1 LKNVWEA
8 PIELAEYWRLRD
20 AGRIRCIY
28 TDGRGIDSP
37 RTPPPGIVHLR
48 SSTRSY
54 IKGIDNLENVRKMAT
69 GSFETPEMIER
80 LDYIFHRLEA
90 LKQQREEGRAI
101 NVLASQEQYY
111 SSASSVASLVRGRG
125 RGRGTERGVP
135 DLHQR

>member
-1 LKNVWEA
+1 MKNVWEA

-20 AGRIRCIY
+20 AGRVRSINA
-28 TDGRGIDSP
+28 DGPGIGIDSP

-80 LDYIFHRLEA
+80 LD
-90 LKQQREEGRAI
+90 
-101 NVLASQEQYY
+101 
-111 SSASSVASLVRGRG
+111 
-125 RGRGTERGVP
+125 
-135 DLHQR
+135 